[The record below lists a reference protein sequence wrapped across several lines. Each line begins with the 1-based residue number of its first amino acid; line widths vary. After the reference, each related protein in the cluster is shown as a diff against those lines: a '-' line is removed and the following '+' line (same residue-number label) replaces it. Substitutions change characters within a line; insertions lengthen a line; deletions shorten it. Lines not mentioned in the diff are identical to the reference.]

1 MSTIWPVLLD
11 GDVGDAAAVG
21 VDPAHGGVV
30 LKDDAEPGEVRDPRV
45 DPHLVGGA
53 RQHGVDIHAVCHQPE
68 TELESNRADGAR
80 AALFRTD
87 GDHQPGEALAQELLV
102 AGGTAVRLREL
113 PPRDVLVLV
122 EPPLV
127 AARQPDEQ
135 PADVMQ
141 HVPQRNEASEIER
154 AADGGL
160 PIVPIAREPRADQ
173 HVGRA
178 RPCERRPRGRD
189 EVVQDAA
196 RIVAKRDARHRVV
209 DVTVEP
215 GEEPES
221 VLAGEQLPAIDGA
234 VRDRDAAGLPAEN
247 RLALEDANLEAPF
260 RKFVRSAQPA
270 DASAQNGHRLSH
282 AFSCPEE
289 SLLLE

>member
-1 MSTIWPVLLD
+1 MRCAT
-11 GDVGDAAAVG
+11 
-21 VDPAHGGVV
+21 HGI
-30 LKDDAEPGEVRDPRV
+30 

-53 RQHGVDIHAVCHQPE
+53 RQHRIDIDAVGQQPE

-80 AALFRTD
+80 AALLGPD
-87 GDHQPGEALAQELLV
+87 GDHQPCEALAQELLV
-102 AGGTAVRLREL
+102 AGGTRLRLREL

-135 PADVMQ
+135 PPEVVH
-141 HVPQRNEASEIER
+141 HVPQRDEAGEIECT
-154 AADGGL
+154 ADGGL
-160 PIVPIAREPRADQ
+160 PIVPIAREPRAHQ
-173 HVGRA
+173 HVWRA
-178 RPCERRPRGRD
+178 CPRERRPGGRD

-196 RIVAKRDARHRVV
+196 RVVAKRDARHRVV
-209 DVTVEP
+209 DVPVEP

-221 VLAGEQLPAIDGA
+221 VLAGEQLAAIDRA
-234 VRDRDAAGLPAEN
+234 VRDRDAAGLAAEN

-260 RKFVRSAQPA
+260 SKLVRSAQAA
-270 DASAQNGHRLSH
+270 DTTAQNGHRLSH

-289 SLLLE
+289 STPLGVDRKGVPRSDRGGQTRVRHGSDTGKVVRRLEGRPPR